1 MSHQINYFNMKIVRF
16 ISLFF
21 VFISVFGSCS
31 TDVDM
36 YADYKDTSIVY
47 AMLDS
52 NADTNFVKITRA
64 FCGTNDNPINAN
76 EVALIYDSSNY
87 EGKLEARLVEYES
100 TYDNHFKPT
109 QRELILDT
117 MTFHDKE
124 SGVFYSPDQIVY
136 YTVEPLRNGSSRHRI
151 KYKLFAVKPN
161 GDTVTAFT
169 TMVGSED
176 FSIISGSA
184 NFQIAPTE
192 AKGRVVFRADGVAS
206 VYEITMQFN
215 YREQHSGQEMQYK
228 KVSRSFGTKPLM
240 SYPKVENTDNVYYE
254 EYSLNWLF
262 YALANAIGND
272 TVVNSNHPNVVRYAD
287 DFVVTISAAGD
298 ELYYYYLANEAQES
312 SFGGSLF
319 TAYSNIDGGYGLFSS
334 RTIVKKTPKLSSTA
348 QRDLY
353 GKESW
358 GFKQE

>member
-1 MSHQINYFNMKIVRF
+1 MKIVRF
-16 ISLFF
+16 ISVLFI
-21 VFISVFGSCS
+21 FIGAFNSCS

-36 YADYKDTSIVY
+36 YADYKDTSVIY
-47 AMLDS
+47 AMLNS
-52 NADTNFVKITRA
+52 KADTNFVKITRA
-64 FCGTNDNPINAN
+64 FCGTNDNPVNAN
-76 EVALIYDSSNY
+76 EAALVYDSSNY
-87 EGKLEARLVEYES
+87 EGKLDARLVEYES
-100 TYDNHFKPT
+100 TYGNHFEPT
-109 QRELILDT
+109 HRELILDT
-117 MTFHDKE
+117 LTIHNKE
-124 SGVFYSPDQIVY
+124 PGVFYSPDQIVY
-136 YTVEPLRNGSSRHRI
+136 YTAEPLRNGDSRHKIR
-151 KYKLFAVKPN
+151 YKFVAVKPD
-161 GDTVTAFT
+161 GDTVTALT

-176 FSIISGSA
+176 FAIISGSA
-184 NFQIAPTE
+184 SFQIAHTE
-192 AKGRVVFRADGVAS
+192 AMGKIVFRSDGVAS
-206 VYEITMQFN
+206 VYEIIMRFN
-215 YREQHSGQEMQYK
+215 YREQHNGQEMEYK
-228 KVSRSFGTKPLM
+228 SVSRSFGTKPIS
-240 SYPKVENTDNVYYE
+240 SYPKVEFTDNVYYE

-298 ELYYYYLANEAQES
+298 ELYYYYLANEGLEN

-334 RTIVKKTPKLSSTA
+334 RTTVEKTPSLSATA

>member
-1 MSHQINYFNMKIVRF
+1 MKIVRF
-16 ISLFF
+16 ISVFF
-21 VFISVFGSCS
+21 VFIGVFNSCT

-36 YADYKDTSIVY
+36 YADYKDTPIIY
-47 AMLDS
+47 AMLNS
-52 NADTNFVKITRA
+52 KADTNFVKITRA

-87 EGKLEARLVEYES
+87 EGKLDARLIEFQS
-100 TYDNHFKPT
+100 TYDNHYEPT
-109 QRELILDT
+109 NRELILDT
-117 MTFHDKE
+117 LTVHNKE
-124 SGVFYSPDQIVY
+124 EGVFYSPDQIVY
-136 YTVEPLRNGSSRHRI
+136 YTAEPLRNGNSRHRI
-151 KYKLFAVKPN
+151 RYELVIVKPDS
-161 GDTVTAFT
+161 DTVTALT

-176 FSIISGSA
+176 FAITSGSA
-184 NFQIAPTE
+184 NFQITPTD
-192 AKGRVVFRADGVAS
+192 AMGKIIFRADGVAS

-215 YREQHSGQEMQYK
+215 YREQHNGQEMKYRS
-228 KVSRSFGTKPLM
+228 VSRSFGTKPLS
-240 SYPKVENTDNVYYE
+240 SYARVEFTDNAYYE

-272 TVVNSNHPNVVRYAD
+272 TVVNPNHPNVVRYAD

-312 SFGGSLF
+312 FAGGLF

-334 RTIVKKTPKLSSTA
+334 RTTVQKSPSLSSTA

>member
-1 MSHQINYFNMKIVRF
+1 
-16 ISLFF
+16 
-21 VFISVFGSCS
+21 
-31 TDVDM
+31 M
-36 YADYKDTSIVY
+36 YADYKDTPVIY

-76 EVALIYDSSNY
+76 EAALVYDSSNY
-87 EGKLEARLVEYES
+87 EGKLDARFVEYES
-100 TYDNHFKPT
+100 TYGNHFELT
-109 QRELILDT
+109 HRELILDT
-117 MTFHDKE
+117 LTIHNKE
-124 SGVFYSPDQIVY
+124 EGVFYSPDQIVY
-136 YTVEPLRNGSSRHRI
+136 YTAEPLRNGNSSHRI
-151 KYKLFAVKPN
+151 RYKLVAVKPD
-161 GDTVTAFT
+161 GDTVTALT

-176 FSIISGSA
+176 FAITSGSA
-184 NFQIAPTE
+184 NFQIAPTD
-192 AKGRVVFRADGVAS
+192 AMGKIVFRADGEAS

-215 YREQHSGQEMQYK
+215 YREQHSGQEMK
-228 KVSRSFGTKPLM
+228 HKSVSRSFGTKPLS
-240 SYPKVENTDNVYYE
+240 SYTKVEFTENAYYE
-254 EYSLNWLF
+254 VYSLNWLF

-298 ELYYYYLANEAQES
+298 ELYYYYLANEAQEN
-312 SFGGSLF
+312 SFGGGLF

-334 RTIVKKTPKLSSTA
+334 RTTVNKTPSLSSTA